1 MLPKVRFALSV
12 LSAPNAR
19 EIILDPPIPIAIPKA
34 ATKKE
39 IGKTT
44 PMAASA
50 SELIQFPTKILSTS
64 ILSDITNIPI
74 DAGTAC
80 LINKLVIV
88 SVPKSWDLLGVFV
101 DMCCKNTLLFF

>member
-1 MLPKVRFALSV
+1 
-12 LSAPNAR
+12 
-19 EIILDPPIPIAIPKA
+19 
-34 ATKKE
+34 
-39 IGKTT
+39 
-44 PMAASA
+44 
-50 SELIQFPTKILSTS
+50 S

-101 DMCCKNTLLFF
+101 DMCCKNTLLFFLGHLNQTLKLRFYNETKAFHYSEKPLLLCI